1 MFGGCRLARGR
12 ASPGAHDF
20 RVRIYT
26 ASWARFIITAVNTE
40 LSVCRPTFPRDR
52 EASIEARAAG
62 SRGHRPAVPPAQPAM
77 APRESRRSTEIR
89 SERKSLLS
97 AVCPSSRCGPR
108 RAVDA
113 APGSDHPVALCVA
126 GARPSA
132 GTGCVPRLP
141 SALKPVL
148 GGQKLL
154 VLLLRRF
161 QGDPV
166 SKMARGSFAGIKSP
180 AVTSFPFPGL
190 KLSHEAPLFPDAR
203 WSSAAAP
210 GACRRPPLQCA
221 TETVSAS
228 AARESPFLSS
238 RRLFSVNCW
247 AAAARRPVPARG
259 DISASW
265 AGSPGAASLR
275 PGVDRGQRPGT
286 ELAGKRT
293 RALRLRRSRRRTT
306 GRTDGRRRASSRQ
319 DAAALSPEPGG
330 RHA

>member
-1 MFGGCRLARGR
+1 M
-12 ASPGAHDF
+12 
-20 RVRIYT
+20 
-26 ASWARFIITAVNTE
+26 
-40 LSVCRPTFPRDR
+40 LSVRLPGVD
-52 EASIEARAAG
+52 
-62 SRGHRPAVPPAQPAM
+62 PAVPW
-77 APRESRRSTEIR
+77 T
-89 SERKSLLS
+89 LLLGQTT
-97 AVCPSSRCGPR
+97 P
-108 RAVDA
+108 
-113 APGSDHPVALCVA
+113 
-126 GARPSA
+126 RPSA
-132 GTGCVPRLP
+132 WPARVPRLP

-247 AAAARRPVPARG
+247 AAAARRPSRPVATSPLPGPAPPAPPRSVPASIG
-259 DISASW
+259 AS
-265 AGSPGAASLR
+265 G
-275 PGVDRGQRPGT
+275 
-286 ELAGKRT
+286 LAQNLL
-293 RALRLRRSRRRTT
+293 AN
-306 GRTDGRRRASSRQ
+306 A
-319 DAAALSPEPGG
+319 
-330 RHA
+330 